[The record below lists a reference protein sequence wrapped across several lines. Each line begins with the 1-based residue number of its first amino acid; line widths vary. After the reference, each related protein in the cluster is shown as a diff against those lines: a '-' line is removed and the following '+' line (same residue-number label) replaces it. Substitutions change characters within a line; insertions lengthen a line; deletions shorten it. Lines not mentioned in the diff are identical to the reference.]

1 MVGLKNWAGVGLI
14 EEIGEE
20 LEEEAALGEVVLSNE
35 SLIFCEDV
43 DEVDEDDDHV
53 SKVLAVES
61 IPICVGVWRLVAE
74 GRSKLPRGLRTFW
87 RKFY

>member
-1 MVGLKNWAGVGLI
+1 LI

-53 SKVLAVES
+53 SNVLAVES
-61 IPICVGVWRLVAE
+61 IPICVGV
-74 GRSKLPRGLRTFW
+74 
-87 RKFY
+87 